1 MIQKLPSILIG
12 VCLVFF
18 SVAAASAPLESV
30 YAQGGGS
37 AGNGGGQ
44 GGDTVGGSTSGNNG
58 VTQGTY
64 TDRNIPVSID
74 NPLSSDIGTLEDLV
88 QALLTVLIII
98 AAPIVVIFIILAG
111 FKYVTAQ
118 GDPGKLE
125 EAKKALLYAIIG
137 GILII
142 GATAIFEIIVNTID
156 AFRN

>member
-1 MIQKLPSILIG
+1 MKQKLPGIIICA
-12 VCLVFF
+12 CLMFI
-18 SVAAASAPLESV
+18 SLATITTSTELV
-30 YAQGGGS
+30 YAQGGGT
-37 AGNGGGQ
+37 AGTGNGSGG
-44 GGDTVGGSTSGNNG
+44 GTVGGSGSGNNG
-58 VTQGTY
+58 VSQGTY
-64 TDRNIPVSID
+64 TDRNISISID
-74 NPLSSDIGTLEDLV
+74 NPLSSDIGSLEDLV